1 MKIGINLLY
10 LIPGVVG
17 GTETYARGLLN
28 GLAEIDQKN
37 AFIIFLNRE
46 AAQWQLPNL
55 NNFIRVVC
63 PISGSNRWGRYCFEQ
78 IKLPFLLQ
86 KYNIDLVH
94 SLGYVSPLLTNRV
107 SVVTIHDL
115 NYKAFGKQM
124 SLIKRIS
131 LNYFVKQSARRVN
144 RVITVSE
151 FSRNE
156 IINSFNIKSFKVKVT
171 YEASRF
177 KREFHNEGH
186 QNIDS
191 LKLNITSPYIIAFSS
206 RSAHKN
212 IPRLLSA
219 YNLVRMQNKCTPQLV
234 LIGHIPSN
242 GEVISVVNELKLFEN
257 VRFTGYLDDNSL
269 QTVLSGAQIMVF
281 PSYYEGFG
289 LPVIEAM
296 EFGVPVICSN
306 RAALP
311 EIAGDAALYF
321 NPFDIEDIAEKISQL
336 TTNPKLQDNLRE
348 KGYRNSSR
356 FSWHKTA
363 LYTLEVYQSA
373 FNEVSKY

>member
-17 GTETYARGLLN
+17 GTETYAWGLLN
-28 GLAEIDQKN
+28 GLAKVDQKN
-37 AFIIFLNRE
+37 EFIVFLNRE
-46 AAQWQLPNL
+46 AAHWQLPSI
-55 NNFIRVVC
+55 NNFVRVVC
-63 PISGSNRWGRYCFEQ
+63 PVSGSNRWGRYFFEQ
-78 IKLPFLLQ
+78 VKLPRLLQ

-115 NYKAFGKQM
+115 NYRDIGKHIP
-124 SLIKRIS
+124 LFRRVA
-131 LNYFVKQSARRVN
+131 LHFFVKQSALKAT

-156 IINSFNIKSFKVKVT
+156 IINSFNIEPDKVKVT

-177 KREFHNEGH
+177 SRGFHNEGH
-186 QNIDS
+186 QNNDS
-191 LKLNITSPYIIAFSS
+191 VMLNITSPYIIAFSS
-206 RSAHKN
+206 QSAHKN
-212 IPRLLSA
+212 IPRLLKA
-219 YNLVRMQNKCTPQLV
+219 YNLARMQNKGIPQLV
-234 LIGHIPSN
+234 LIGHKPSN
-242 GEVISVVNELKLFEN
+242 GEFISVVNELKLFEN
-257 VRFTGYLDDNSL
+257 IRFTGYLDAISL
-269 QTVLSGAQIMVF
+269 QTVLCGAQIMVF

-289 LPVIEAM
+289 LPVLEAM

-311 EIAGDAALYF
+311 EIAGNAALFF
-321 NPFDIEDIAEKISQL
+321 NPFDIEDIAEKILQL

-363 LYTLEVYQSA
+363 LNTLEVYKSA
-373 FNEVSKY
+373 FNEVTK